1 MRSRLFSAVLIVSLV
16 GLNGCGEKLKTRDSI
31 ESRYYRTV
39 LKQSTSSE
47 VLSYIQ
53 DPNVEHLS
61 QSESVV
67 ASWADVNKTRTH
79 WFDMVAFD
87 EEKLTAVRKYGFTMA
102 DYRGWNTKPRP
113 HIQLDI
119 EAVIDSQTLNATYAS
134 QNQMRIEIIR
144 KLKTLF
150 FDDSQAVSY
159 ESVTLKKSAMVV
171 TETLNE
177 LLVKLDASPG
187 LAEDLSKL
195 EGLEFDL
202 MNMATSK
209 GRVRM
214 LIKDDVVK
222 LKIKGGYVWY
232 LFGKDFEDY
241 EDVKNM

>member
-1 MRSRLFSAVLIVSLV
+1 MKSRLLGAVLIVSLV

-39 LKQSTSSE
+39 LKQSTSSD

-53 DPNVEHLS
+53 DPEVEHLS

-113 HIQLDI
+113 HIQLDM
-119 EAVIDSQTLNATYAS
+119 EAVIDSQTLNAAYAS
-134 QNQMRIEIIR
+134 QNQMRVEIIK
-144 KLKTLF
+144 KLKTMF

-171 TETLNE
+171 TQMLNN

-187 LAEDLSKL
+187 LAADLSEL
-195 EGLEFDL
+195 HGLEFDV
-202 MNMATSK
+202 MNIGK
-209 GRVRM
+209 GTVRM
-214 LIKDDVVK
+214 LIKDDIVK
-222 LKIKGGYVWY
+222 LKIKAGYVWY
-232 LFGKDFEDY
+232 LQPGKDFEDY